1 MRTIPLIRIGITGT
15 IGSGKS
21 TVGKIL
27 EELGV
32 PVIDTDKLVHQIL
45 DSDRKVQ
52 GLISARFGKDV
63 LIENGDGSAKVDRKA
78 LGAKVFKDWQAKKD
92 LEAIVHPNVRQ
103 ECRRLIEEFS
113 RDEKLKVVAT
123 LVPLLFEAQAEKDY
137 DEVWTV
143 IADQKSIYSR
153 LKVRDHL
160 SDEEIAQRLKAQ
172 FSQDQ
177 KSELAQRVI
186 DNSKDLAHT
195 RKQVEEHL
203 KASLNRVV

>member
-1 MRTIPLIRIGITGT
+1 MHATSLIRIGITGT

-32 PVIDTDKLVHQIL
+32 PVIDTDKVVHQIL
-45 DSDRKVQ
+45 DSDQKVQ
-52 GLISARFGKDV
+52 GLIASRFGKDV
-63 LIENGDGSAKVDRKA
+63 LIENGDGSAKVDRRA
-78 LGAKVFKDWQAKKD
+78 LGAKVFKDWQARKD
-92 LEAIVHPNVRQ
+92 LEAIVHPHVRQ

-113 RDEKLKVVAT
+113 RDEKLKAVAT

-143 IADQKSIYSR
+143 TADEKSIYGR
-153 LKVRDHL
+153 LAERDHL
-160 SDEEIAQRLKAQ
+160 SHEEIAQRLKAQ
-172 FSQDQ
+172 FGQE
-177 KSELAQRVI
+177 KKRELADRVI

-195 RKQVEEHL
+195 RQQVQETL
-203 KASLNRVV
+203 YATLNRPI